1 METEI
6 AGFHPLA
13 VALLSALT
21 AAYLIMGVMP
31 RIRNWRQ
38 KQGGDGPDALEQH
51 LRAAIPDRAARE
63 RLVHDAMRRTG
74 GDRARAIRIVL
85 DDLARDRR

>member
-31 RIRNWRQ
+31 RIRRWRQ
-38 KQGGDGPDALEQH
+38 DRDDTGPDALEQR
-51 LRAAIPDRAARE
+51 LRAAVPDRAARE
-63 RLVHDAMRRTG
+63 CLVQDAMRRAG
-74 GDRARAIRIVL
+74 GDRARAVRLVL